1 MTQAHFQIS
10 NIYKRTLYKRH
21 PTFPVTDQR
30 LHTGMKL
37 PQLIIQIFKMLLLL
51 LKPLTN
57 THIRSSVCGLI
68 PSSPLSNLTFPVC
81 FIDILIPISILPSRN
96 L

>member
-1 MTQAHFQIS
+1 
-10 NIYKRTLYKRH
+10 
-21 PTFPVTDQR
+21 
-30 LHTGMKL
+30 MKL

-57 THIRSSVCGLI
+57 THTHIRSSVCSLI
-68 PSSPLSNLTFPVC
+68 LFSPLSNLTFTVC
-81 FIDILIPISILPSRN
+81 FINILIPISLLPSRN